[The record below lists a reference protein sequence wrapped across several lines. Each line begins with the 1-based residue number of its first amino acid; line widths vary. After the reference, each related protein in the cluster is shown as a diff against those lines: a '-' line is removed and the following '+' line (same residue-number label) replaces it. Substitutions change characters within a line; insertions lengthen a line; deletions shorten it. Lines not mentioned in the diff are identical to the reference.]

1 MLHALAVFALV
12 VWLLAFV
19 QTLVNLRLT
28 PRLTADARPRVMP
41 LVSIVIPA
49 RNEAHVIERSVRAF
63 LAQDYDNFEVIVV
76 NDRST
81 DGTGEIARSIVDRR
95 LRVIDGMETP
105 AGWLGKTWA
114 LQQGAERARG
124 DLLLIVDADL
134 IYAPPA
140 IRAAVAYLEGSESG
154 LIALLP
160 HFEMPTFAEQV
171 AMPML
176 GFFVFSGMPV
186 WYSNRS
192 KRLGVAIGG
201 GAGNLIRKEILG
213 AVGGFARLKDAVV
226 DDVGL
231 ARLARKHGYATRAV
245 RADDLLTVRMYDSAR
260 AIVDGFTKNAFFA
273 VGRNFAGGM
282 LLLVLIVILHLL
294 PYVLAFARDWVA
306 IATVILISIT
316 RIAIFRSIRY
326 PLLNAIFLHPLM
338 VSFWFYIFLRSIW
351 FTGVRR
357 QVRWRGRVYDREP
370 TPFGSER

>member
-1 MLHALAVFALV
+1 V